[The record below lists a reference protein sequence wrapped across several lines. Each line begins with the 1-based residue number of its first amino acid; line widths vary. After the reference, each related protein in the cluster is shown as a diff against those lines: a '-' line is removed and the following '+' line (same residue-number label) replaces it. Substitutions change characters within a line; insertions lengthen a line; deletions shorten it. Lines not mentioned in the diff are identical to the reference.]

1 MLVAAPTDTANPG
14 RAVSAPVVLYWCAF
28 VTVGLSVSLLGPA
41 LSELRDRSG
50 ADIGSIGVLFVGQ
63 AAGAIVGAFAAGR
76 LYDRFVGH
84 RVLAG
89 ALLVLGMA
97 MFVVPWLDTV
107 PSLFVVFVMIGAGTS
122 AVDVG
127 ANTMLLWELGADNGR
142 AMNVLHLCFGLGA
155 LSAPLLVY
163 GGVDLATR
171 AAAASCV
178 VFAIASGRVQSPRS
192 RIAVDDQDPSPP
204 PSLLAIVSLFFLF
217 YVGLEV
223 AFAGWLPTYSEEI
236 GFTTS
241 QVAWVTATFWIGFT
255 SGRLLAS
262 AIGHWFRP
270 KIIMISSCALTLI
283 AAIVL
288 VAGQGATAAVWVGAA
303 LMGVATAAQFP
314 VMMSYLE
321 RRIHVTGYATSW
333 FIGAAGVGGLIF
345 PWLTG
350 QWIDGSGEAA
360 LPWTMVAL
368 GVATAGA
375 FVAIDR
381 RLRR

>member
-1 MLVAAPTDTANPG
+1 MAAPTDTARPS
-14 RAVSAPVVLYWCAF
+14 RPVSAPIVLYWCAF

-50 ADIGSIGVLFVGQ
+50 ADIGSIGVLFV
-63 AAGAIVGAFAAGR
+63 AMAGGAVFGAFAAGR

-89 ALLVLGMA
+89 ALTLLATA

-127 ANTMLLWELGADNGR
+127 ANTMLLWELGADNAR

-171 AAAASCV
+171 VAAVSCV
-178 VFAIASGRVQSPRS
+178 VFALAAGRVRSPIPRLASDDQEPSPR
-192 RIAVDDQDPSPP
+192 
-204 PSLLAIVSLFFLF
+204 PSLLAIVSLFFMF

-241 QVAWVTATFWIGFT
+241 HVAWVTATFWIGFT

-270 KIIMISSCALTLI
+270 KVIMIASCTLTLI
-283 AAIVL
+283 AALVL
-288 VAGQGATAAVWVGAA
+288 VAGRGATAPVWIGSA

-345 PWLTG
+345 PWLIG

-360 LPWTMVAL
+360 LPWAMVAL
-368 GVATAGA
+368 GVATACA
-375 FVAIDR
+375 FGVIDR